1 MHIYAIDLPDRTV
14 EIAPRSG
21 GHETATAAVLDEGTY
36 VESTGVSAQS
46 VDVDVQFDGDRR
58 ATWQADA
65 LETLG
70 NNPAIGVLPL
80 GGSTHA
86 GVDGYYVASSTRR
99 DPRLAEPSGADLT
112 ASDAIESVTLTLER
126 AGTRKRHV
134 LAVETSPSQ
143 PDPGHP
149 FGNDTDAI
157 VGIPAD
163 ARRVRIVDSTSSP
176 TQRERPVSVE
186 TVEAEHGAIDLFDAT
201 AEAIDDPVY
210 LYDLD
215 YSLQGDVDLGVWDTY
230 GQADPV
236 DEDGVV
242 AWGRVFDTAHDF
254 TGSVVVEDG
263 LMRMIVDEPTNAD
276 ETATLDVE
284 AYDAGADAWTTVD
297 LPAYPG
303 TLDTDWQPVDVDLV
317 HIGQASVRAQVEFE
331 AVAGVEEGD
340 VYALDVE
347 LERGREELEVWI
359 PASVSDA
366 IPSDLQ
372 ALLEPIAST
381 SVVDSGVEQRL
392 VARTEVRL

>member
-1 MHIYAIDLPDRTV
+1 MPDRTV

-46 VDVDVQFDGDRR
+46 FDVDVTFNGDRR
-58 ATWQADA
+58 ATWHADA

-99 DPRLAEPSGADLT
+99 DPRLAEPPGADLA
-112 ASDAIESVTLTLER
+112 ASDATESVTLTLER

-134 LAVETSPSQ
+134 LAVKTAPSQ

-157 VGIPAD
+157 VGLPAD
-163 ARRVRIVDSTSSP
+163 ARRVRIVDATSSP
-176 TQRERPVSVE
+176 TERERPTPVA
-186 TVEAEHGAIDLFDAT
+186 TVDAEHGAVDLFDAT
-201 AEAIDDPVY
+201 AEAIDEPVY
-210 LYDLD
+210 LFDLD
-215 YSLQGDVDLGVWDTY
+215 YDLQGDVDPGVWDTY
-230 GQADPV
+230 GQADRL

-242 AWGRVFDTAHDF
+242 SWGRVFATAHDF
-254 TGSVVVEDG
+254 SGSVVCENG
-263 LMRMIVDEPTNAD
+263 LLRVTIDEPTNAD
-276 ETATLDVE
+276 ETASLDVE
-284 AYDAGADAWTTVD
+284 EYDADADAWTTVA
-297 LPAYPG
+297 LPEYSAD
-303 TLDTDWQPVDVDLV
+303 LDTDWQPTDVDLT

-331 AVAGVEEGD
+331 AVAGDQEGD

-347 LERGREELEVWI
+347 LERGRSELEVWI
-359 PASVSDA
+359 PESVDEA
-366 IPSDLQ
+366 IPADLKTM
-372 ALLEPIAST
+372 LEPIAAT
-381 SVVDSGVEQRL
+381 NQVDSGAEQGL
-392 VARTEVRL
+392 VAREEVRL